1 MLFLTVRSAEEI
13 LKKARAMDAARVT
26 VTAPQQSQAVAR
38 RLDVLEARLDFVM
51 KKLSINENNGLSAVQ
66 AKLMTSLAEWKSTN
80 QLAGALGYRQE
91 YVSRQVAQLK
101 HAGYLEERKTGKT
114 IFYKVVQRV

>member
-1 MLFLTVRSAEEI
+1 
-13 LKKARAMDAARVT
+13 MDAARVT